1 MLREINYF
9 LFLSFHNKTHSFFF
23 ISGHGIVA
31 LKVPASEPGLHTL
44 HTIVGFIESENGSTG
59 NKSSQECDYQSRS
72 YLTVVGPV
80 RDVIIRPD
88 KQRYAPGETSK
99 HIHYIHNL
107 IYQTENSS
115 ST

>member
-1 MLREINYF
+1 MAHSIF
-9 LFLSFHNKTHSFFF
+9 L

-31 LKVPASEPGLHTL
+31 LKIPATEPGLHTL
-44 HTIVGFIESENGSTG
+44 HTIVGFIESEDGHAS
-59 NKSSQECDYQSRS
+59 NKSFQECDYQSRS

-99 HIHYIHNL
+99 
-107 IYQTENSS
+107 QPTCSS
-115 ST
+115 SVQFIIL